1 MYDKL
6 VAKWNAIDI
15 GEFILKTKY
24 NTDKS
29 DLEKKISDADKNIPD
44 TSGIVKKTDYNNRI
58 TDIERKIP
66 SITGLATTAALTA
79 VENEIPD
86 DSNFVKKT
94 DHDAE
99 ISDIKSEYFTT
110 ADSVNLQMKNLI
122 KK

>member
-1 MYDKL
+1 MEL
-6 VAKWNAIDI
+6 
-15 GEFILKTKY
+15 L
-24 NTDKS
+24 
-29 DLEKKISDADKNIPD
+29 
-44 TSGIVKKTDYNNRI
+44 KKTDYNNRI

-122 KK
+122 